1 MLKATFV
8 AMSAFETSC
17 IQGIGNDPWVRQDE
31 MLGVQSKASL
41 RDELVGKPGRVH
53 RNLESARWGRRRDL
67 PAISFAKTPLLAILE

>member
-31 MLGVQSKASL
+31 MLGVLSNASL
-41 RDELVGKPGRVH
+41 RDELVGKPETVR
-53 RNLESARWGRRRDL
+53 RNLESTRWGRLRDL
-67 PAISFAKTPLLAILE
+67 PAISFAKLPLLANLE